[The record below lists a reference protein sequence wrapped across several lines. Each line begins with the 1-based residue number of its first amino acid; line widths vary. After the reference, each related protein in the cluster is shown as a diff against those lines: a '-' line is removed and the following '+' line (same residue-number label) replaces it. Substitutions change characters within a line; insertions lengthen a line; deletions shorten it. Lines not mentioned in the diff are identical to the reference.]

1 MICPYCKETIV
12 DEAIKCRYC
21 GSMLNVTPFQSM
33 PPDNIGIDE
42 IRAFVGPKANY
53 YLYQFSKFN
62 VAGKDK
68 FCPTWNWSTCGFTFI
83 WMLYRKMYL
92 QALIT
97 FFIFCIPG
105 INIIMHIIAGAVGNY
120 LYYRHVK
127 ARIIEIRAN
136 QTSLDLYKILQEV
149 GGVHRWAVWVALIVS
164 IILAILFILFF
175 ATITASV
182 GRLDRLTI

>member
-1 MICPYCKETIV
+1 MICPFCKETIL

-21 GSMLNVTPFQSM
+21 GSMLNLDPFQRM
-33 PPDNIGIDE
+33 NPDSINIDE
-42 IRAFVGPKANY
+42 IRAFVGPNAQY

-62 VAGKDK
+62 VSGTDK

-92 QALIT
+92 QAVIT
-97 FFIFCIPG
+97 FFIFCVPG
-105 INIIMHIIAGAVGNY
+105 INIIMHIVAGAVGNY

-127 ARIIEIRAN
+127 VRIIEIRAN
-136 QTSLDLYKILQEV
+136 QSPENVYPVLQEV
-149 GGVHRWAVWVALIVS
+149 GGVHRWAILVAIIIS

-175 ATITASV
+175 AAITASI
-182 GRLDRLTI
+182 GRIDRLTI